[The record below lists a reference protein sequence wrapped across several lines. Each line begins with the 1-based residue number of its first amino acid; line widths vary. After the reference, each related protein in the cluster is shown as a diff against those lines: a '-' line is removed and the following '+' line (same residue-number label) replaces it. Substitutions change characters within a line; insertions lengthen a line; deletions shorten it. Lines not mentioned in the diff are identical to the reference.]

1 MLEFVQ
7 SKCQLGHLLLGG
19 VVSMELTSDVKQH
32 HHNYVE
38 IFVIISGSAVHV
50 VNGKREGCYPG
61 YVSVINVGCNH
72 GFEKVNNLNVINLS
86 CTPDL
91 FERLNFNFAL
101 LNGKEMVFQGNKL
114 YSTIK
119 FKGMLFYE
127 VKNLLANM
135 LEIFQNLEDK
145 DREAKLRIYLGIFL
159 TILLQN
165 YKKSENISIMQLEEI
180 ANYMDSHYADNIT
193 LESLVKRSGMCRS
206 LFISKFKENF
216 GLTPIKYLND
226 IRMNNACELL
236 FNTDMQIKEIAI
248 KCGFYDGNY
257 FIKLY
262 KEHFGVAPA
271 TNRRNLYKEI

>member
-7 SKCQLGHLLLGG
+7 SKCLLSHLLLGG

-38 IFVIISGSAVHV
+38 IFIIISGSAVHV

-127 VKNLLANM
+127 IKAEGKRIQIMGSMGMDPETDYPEGADLLIMALQGRADQDDYAMQFVK
-135 LEIFQNLEDK
+135 
-145 DREAKLRIYLGIFL
+145 KL
-159 TILLQN
+159 
-165 YKKSENISIMQLEEI
+165 K
-180 ANYMDSHYADNIT
+180 
-193 LESLVKRSGMCRS
+193 
-206 LFISKFKENF
+206 
-216 GLTPIKYLND
+216 P
-226 IRMNNACELL
+226 
-236 FNTDMQIKEIAI
+236 KEIMLYHI
-248 KCGFYDGNY
+248 DDSFPPMSSEVDTLGFEINAKKAGYTS
-257 FIKLY
+257 FKPE
-262 KEHFGVAPA
+262 K
-271 TNRRNLYKEI
+271 NREYEI